1 MSYKSKSRDKY
12 PCFNY
17 PGGCPNRSPGCQSK
31 CIEML
36 CAELAADDRKRTDRR
51 NRLNDNAATGVA
63 IEGHARTSRK
73 KLRER

>member
-1 MSYKSKSRDKY
+1 MSYPRKSRDNY

-36 CAELAADDRKRTDRR
+36 CTEPAADERKRTDRR
-51 NRLNDNAATGVA
+51 NRLNDGAATGVEIA
-63 IEGHARTSRK
+63 RHARIGRK
-73 KLRER
+73 KLHER